1 MTRLAGATSR
11 MARPALGAGA
21 PRGGVRGLAL
31 VEVLVVI
38 ALITLLTGAILYGS
52 GMLAGSR
59 QRAAATLLVSSVR
72 AGITR
77 ANATGRPVRL
87 VLDLE
92 AQRVVLEEA
101 NGPTMLRE
109 KAEGANAGAEAFGE
123 VEAEARAEAER
134 IVKAPRAPRA
144 RFSPVRAL
152 GFDEQGR
159 EIGAG
164 VRLVSVETEH
174 DDEPRVAGRAYVYMW
189 PGGTTERAAIQLRRD
204 GVEEGVTVL
213 VSGLTGRARVERGSV
228 ALKRPRP
235 GETGVDER
243 EE

>member
-1 MTRLAGATSR
+1 MSPPAT
-11 MARPALGAGA
+11 AKAPATLPCRRIGA
-21 PRGGVRGLAL
+21 PRPGARGLAL
-31 VEVLVVI
+31 VEVLVVL
-38 ALITLLTGAILYGS
+38 ALIALLTGAILYGS

-72 AGITR
+72 AGLTR

-101 NGPTMLRE
+101 SGPNMLRE
-109 KAEGANAGAEAFGE
+109 KGEGANAGAEAFGD
-123 VEAEARAEAER
+123 VEAQARSEAER
-134 IVKAPRAPRA
+134 IVKTPRAPRA
-144 RFSPVRAL
+144 RFAPVRAL

-174 DDEPRVAGRAYVYMW
+174 DEEPRVAGRAYVYMW
-189 PGGTTERAAIQLRRD
+189 PGGTTERAAIQLRRE
-204 GVEEGVTVL
+204 GAEEGVTVM

-228 ALKRPRP
+228 SLPRPRV